1 MENKYTKKELLIALK
16 ESLKLQAHYAKLLNE
31 YDNGERVVFE
41 NVENWINRLRDLGML
56 NRLNK

>member
-41 NVENWINRLRDLGML
+41 NVGNWINRLRDLGML